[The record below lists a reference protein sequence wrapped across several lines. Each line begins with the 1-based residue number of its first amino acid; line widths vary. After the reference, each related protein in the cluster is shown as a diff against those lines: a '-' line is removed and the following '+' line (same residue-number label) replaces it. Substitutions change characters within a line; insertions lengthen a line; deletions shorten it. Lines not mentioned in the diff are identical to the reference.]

1 MKIIALLEGIVNE
14 KNLIKLLSGVL
25 FCTAISTAPALAA
38 EINSNTNTIDE
49 LNSLIEVLK
58 SDDIV
63 DNIETVANTV
73 VDVDSE
79 EEEEESVQSYAGA
92 NSSIPLTNFVFDSY
106 YDKDSKIYTQP
117 GENLSKSSAPFTFV
131 AIQYGNGNISDVSID
146 GKSHNSRQYK
156 DTKKAFQTNM
166 YRVVTSWIDTIIIN
180 DSALTNLS
188 NGTHTLRVVCSP
200 SSRFDSNS
208 KQQIKTIKFNLVD

>member
-1 MKIIALLEGIVNE
+1 MK

-25 FCTAISTAPALAA
+25 FCAAITTSPALAA
-38 EINSNTNTIDE
+38 ENASNTIDE
-49 LNSLIEVLK
+49 LNSLIDVLK
-58 SDDIV
+58 SDNIL
-63 DNIETVANTV
+63 DNTETIANTDSNAV

-79 EEEEESVQSYAGA
+79 EEVEEEESTQLYAGA
-92 NSSIPLTNFVFDSY
+92 NSSIPLTNFVFGFYHDQDSEW
-106 YDKDSKIYTQP
+106 YTEP
-117 GENLSKSSAPFTFV
+117 GKELSRSSAPFRFV
-131 AIQYGNGNISDVSID
+131 AVQYGNGNISDVSID
-146 GKSHNSRQYK
+146 GKSLNSRQYK

-166 YRVVTSWIDTIIIN
+166 YRAVTSWIDTIIIN

-200 SSRFDSNS
+200 SSRFDTNS